1 MVEYEKKYDF
11 ATEGEKT
18 MLEELK
24 KIVFEQNLALVKHG
38 LVVLTWGNVSAKDE
52 SSGLIVIK
60 PSGVPY
66 DTMTA
71 DDMVI
76 VDAEGKTVEGKYKPS
91 SDLPTHLYLYNAFPA
106 LGGIV
111 HTHSAYAT
119 AFAQS
124 GRAIP
129 AYGTT
134 HADAFYG
141 DVPCARALTDAEIDE
156 AYEYNTGKVI
166 AEAVTDVQA
175 IPAMLVK
182 NHGVFTWGKTPEKA
196 VENAVTVEEVAKMA
210 LFTEQLNPQAERIKQ
225 HLLDKHYFRKHGKNA
240 YYGQK

>member
-1 MVEYEKKYDF
+1 
-11 ATEGEKT
+11 
-18 MLEELK
+18 MLENLK
-24 KIVFEQNLALVKHG
+24 KRVFEQNIALVKHG
-38 LVVLTWGNVSAKDE
+38 LVVLTWGNVSAKDDE
-52 SSGLIVIK
+52 TGLVVIK

-66 DTMTA
+66 DTMA
-71 DDMVI
+71 PEDMVV
-76 VDAEGKTVEGKYKPS
+76 VDLDGNVVEGKYRPS
-91 SDLPTHLYLYNAFPA
+91 SDLPTHLYLYREYPT
-106 LGGIV
+106 LGGVV

-124 GRAIP
+124 GREIV

-141 DVPCARALTDAEIDE
+141 NVPCTRALTNGEIDE
-156 AYEYNTGKVI
+156 AYEWNTGKVI
-166 AEAVTDVQA
+166 AETVTDADA
-175 IPAMLVK
+175 IPAVLVK

-196 VENAVTVEEVAKMA
+196 VECAVTLEEVAKMA
-210 LFTEQLNPQAERIKQ
+210 LFTEQLGTKTPRIDQ

>member
-1 MVEYEKKYDF
+1 
-11 ATEGEKT
+11 

-24 KIVFEQNLALVKHG
+24 KRVFEQNISLVKHG

-52 SSGLIVIK
+52 ETGLVVIK

-66 DTMTA
+66 NTMKVE
-71 DDMVI
+71 DMVV
-76 VDAEGKTVEGKYKPS
+76 VDIEGNVIEGRYRPS
-91 SDLPTHLYLYNAFPA
+91 SDLPTHLYLYKQYTT

-111 HTHSAYAT
+111 HTHSTYAT

-124 GRAIP
+124 GREIT

-141 DVPCARALTDAEIDE
+141 NVPCTRELTDEEIDE
-156 AYEYNTGKVI
+156 AYEQNTGKVI
-166 AEAVTDVQA
+166 AEAVSDVEA
-175 IPAMLVK
+175 IPTMLVK
-182 NHGVFTWGKTPEKA
+182 NHGVFTWGSTPEKA
-196 VENAVTVEEVAKMA
+196 VENAVTLEEVAKMA
-210 LFTEQLNPQAERIKQ
+210 LLTEQLNSETPRIKQ

>member
-1 MVEYEKKYDF
+1 
-11 ATEGEKT
+11 
-18 MLEELK
+18 MLEKLK
-24 KIVFEQNLALVKHG
+24 KRVYEQNIALVKHG

-52 SSGLIVIK
+52 ETGLVVIK

-66 DTMTA
+66 DTMSES
-71 DDMVI
+71 DMVV
-76 VDAEGKTVEGKYKPS
+76 VDMDGNVVEGKYRPS
-91 SDLPTHLYLYNAFPA
+91 SDLPTHLYLYKTYPT

-124 GRAIP
+124 GREII

-141 DVPCARALTDAEIDE
+141 NVPCTRALTDEEIDE
-156 AYEYNTGKVI
+156 AYEWNTGKVI
-166 AEAVTDVQA
+166 AETVSDADA
-175 IPAMLVK
+175 IPAVLVK
-182 NHGVFTWGKTPEKA
+182 NHGVFTWGATPEKA
-196 VENAVTVEEVAKMA
+196 VENSVTLEEVAKMA
-210 LFTEQLNPQAERIKQ
+210 LFTEQLNVDTPRIKQ

>member
-1 MVEYEKKYDF
+1 
-11 ATEGEKT
+11 
-18 MLEELK
+18 MLENLK
-24 KIVFEQNLALVKHG
+24 QRVFEQNIALVKHG
-38 LVVLTWGNVSAKDE
+38 LVVLTWGNVSAKDPE
-52 SSGLIVIK
+52 TGLVVIK

-66 DTMTA
+66 DTMKA
-71 DDMVI
+71 EDMVV
-76 VDAEGKTVEGKYKPS
+76 VDLDGNVVDGSFRPS
-91 SDLPTHLYLYNAFPA
+91 SDLPTHLYLYKQYPT
-106 LGGIV
+106 LGGVV

-124 GRAIP
+124 GREIT

-141 DVPCARALTDAEIDE
+141 NVPCTRALTDAEIDE
-156 AYEYNTGKVI
+156 AYEWNTGKVI
-166 AEAVTDVQA
+166 AETVTDAEA
-175 IPAMLVK
+175 IPAVLVK

-196 VENAVTVEEVAKMA
+196 VENAVTLEEVAKMA
-210 LFTEQLNPQAERIKQ
+210 LFTEQLNPGTPRIKQ